1 MKHGWS
7 SPELIQRL
15 RTADVLPTLQRLAIG
30 SVMLPHPSH
39 MTAEQVLVAA
49 RECVPGISRATVYS
63 TLQMF
68 VRQGLLRELLMDGE
82 ATIYDS
88 NTQPHHHLYHVDT
101 GRVEDLPCGQLRVSG
116 LPELDDDLEMAD
128 IDVIVRV
135 RSRKNPAS
143 SSETPSA

>member
-1 MKHGWS
+1 MKHVWS
-7 SPELIQRL
+7 SPQLIQQF

-30 SVMLPHPSH
+30 AVMLAYPTH

-49 RECVPGISRATVYS
+49 RECMPGISRATIYS

-68 VRQGLLRELLMDGE
+68 VRKGLLRELLMDGE

-88 NTQPHHHLYHVDT
+88 NTQPHHHLYNVDT
-101 GRVEDLPCGQLRVSG
+101 GQVEDLPCGQLRVIG
-116 LPELDDDLEMAD
+116 LPELGDGLEMAD

-135 RSRKNPAS
+135 RSRKIPFS
-143 SSETPSA
+143 SIETNQV